1 MRVHFWGV
9 RGSIAAPG
17 PDTFRYGGN
26 TSCVEVTLK
35 DGTTIVLDG
44 GTGLR
49 PLGLDMLR
57 RRRRWPI
64 HMLISHHHW
73 DHIQGFP
80 FFLPIYDPKSELI
93 IYPFRENEREELFSL
108 LDQMDGAHFPV
119 PHGEVPASVRIEEP
133 KADEM
138 RIGSAVV
145 RRTATNHPGGGWAFR
160 IEDDGHRVVYMTDNE
175 LDPPK
180 QAVPVSGLVEFCR
193 GADLLI
199 HDSQYTPEELVGKK
213 GWGHS
218 STAQAIDFAKAA
230 GVSCLAMFHHDPQR
244 TDEEL
249 DKFAAAAAESMGRHR
264 KGSTAVAA
272 SEGLVIEVNSAG
284 VRSTAPDRLL
294 KV

>member
-57 RRRRWPI
+57 RQRRWPI

-80 FFLPIYDPKSELI
+80 FFLPIYNPKSELI

-119 PHGEVPASVRIEEP
+119 PHGA
-133 KADEM
+133 
-138 RIGSAVV
+138 
-145 RRTATNHPGGGWAFR
+145 
-160 IEDDGHRVVYMTDNE
+160 
-175 LDPPK
+175 
-180 QAVPVSGLVEFCR
+180 
-193 GADLLI
+193 
-199 HDSQYTPEELVGKK
+199 
-213 GWGHS
+213 
-218 STAQAIDFAKAA
+218 
-230 GVSCLAMFHHDPQR
+230 
-244 TDEEL
+244 
-249 DKFAAAAAESMGRHR
+249 
-264 KGSTAVAA
+264 
-272 SEGLVIEVNSAG
+272 
-284 VRSTAPDRLL
+284 
-294 KV
+294 